1 MSEKLHETIT
11 LDNHLRLEIWDLSRV
26 VAGDRWL
33 VSLEIRIDIPLEIAH
48 LESIPDKEKVFA
60 ILRKAFGEKVTYR
73 HKQEKHFVDEKGK
86 DDVFQSHLERLK
98 DNLLS
103 YLSHPDFARK
113 FVLSKYLELKNRSPQ
128 LFQ

>member
-11 LDNHLRLEIWDLSRV
+11 LDNHLKLEIWDLSRA

-48 LESIPDKEKVFA
+48 LESIPDKEKAFA
-60 ILRKAFGEKVTYR
+60 VLRKAFGEKVTYSY
-73 HKQEKHFVDEKGK
+73 KQEKHFVDEKRK
-86 DDVFQSHLERLK
+86 DDVFQSHWERLK

-103 YLSHPDFARK
+103 YLSHPDFAGRL
-113 FVLSKYLELKNRSPQ
+113 VLSKYLELKNKSPQ